1 MQDSLPV
8 LLKILKEYEQP
19 KIDRGFKIPEAKG
32 LSQQNT
38 TCDPDLDLV
47 PERDISGS
55 VGEM

>member
-1 MQDSLPV
+1 MPV

-19 KIDRGFKIPEAKG
+19 KIDRGFKIPETKG